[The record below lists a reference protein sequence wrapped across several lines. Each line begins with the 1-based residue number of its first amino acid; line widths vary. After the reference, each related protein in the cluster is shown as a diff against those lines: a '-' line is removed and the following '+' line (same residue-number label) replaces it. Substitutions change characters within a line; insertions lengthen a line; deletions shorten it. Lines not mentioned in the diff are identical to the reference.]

1 MSWLIEQVFI
11 ALLSFSKSL
20 ATKCVS
26 LNNEPSKNW
35 PTLIDLNP
43 VEFRYWPFMISLHK
57 CSGSCNSVDH
67 LSTKI
72 CVPSKTKD
80 INFKVCEML
89 TNKIEAKTMVKNITC
104 DCKYK
109 FDSATCNSNK
119 KWNNETCQC

>member
-57 CSGSCNSVDH
+57 VVEVVI
-67 LSTKI
+67 LLITYLQKY
-72 CVPSKTKD
+72 VFRVKQKT
-80 INFKVCEML
+80 
-89 TNKIEAKTMVKNITC
+89 
-104 DCKYK
+104 
-109 FDSATCNSNK
+109 
-119 KWNNETCQC
+119 